1 MTDQNQY
8 ISHADLVEVV
18 TYISLDRNDSFK
30 DRISRLSICEV
41 SQEHIV
47 FGILRVQGR
56 LSISWKRYLAIKQL
70 LDKSFN

>member
-1 MTDQNQY
+1 MTDHNQY

-18 TYISLDRNDSFK
+18 TYISLDRNDPFK

-47 FGILRVQGR
+47 FGIPRVQGR